1 MTKAKATA
9 AKSNA
14 MKPEKIK
21 DAVEKTNEESA
32 AAAEAEKNAAENK
45 APAEGSEG
53 SEGADPAVETAGKP
67 TEIEKSPSPD
77 ERLADAGTKTETKDP
92 APAGKGKANK
102 NAKPDAAAVEDAPAE
117 EKKKTLADRDLT
129 DGQDV
134 SEMVDEI
141 LETVV
146 SLGHPLSGALINKPK
161 VQGVWDDVVA
171 KARAVKNAIETQRA
185 K

>member
-53 SEGADPAVETAGKP
+53 ADPAVETAGKP

-92 APAGKGKANK
+92 APAAKGKANK
-102 NAKPDAAAVEDAPAE
+102 NAKPDADAVEDAPAE

-134 SEMVDEI
+134 SELVEEI